1 MNLSLP
7 LWVQMVHI
15 GPSYIVTY
23 IYIYISLYIHMIIYV
38 FVVNPSAE
46 KVTTPQ
52 PGRQGPQG
60 APQSIAQV
68 GQVLDVSRLKRPEIR
83 GHIIQG
89 GAPVR

>member
-1 MNLSLP
+1 
-7 LWVQMVHI
+7 
-15 GPSYIVTY
+15 
-23 IYIYISLYIHMIIYV
+23 MIIYV